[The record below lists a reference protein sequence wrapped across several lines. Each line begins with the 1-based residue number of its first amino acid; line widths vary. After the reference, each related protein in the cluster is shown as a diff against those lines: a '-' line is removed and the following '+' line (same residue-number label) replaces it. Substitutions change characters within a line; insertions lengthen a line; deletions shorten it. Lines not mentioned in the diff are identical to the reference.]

1 MYVTDPYIPSG
12 DGQKFILETQESG
25 QVAIK
30 SVAFGRYVGGSGDDL
45 SCYDQ
50 TVDPTNLY
58 MIHLAL
64 HPQINLRNVNRKT
77 YVHLAEDGESL
88 NCKEEIPWGY
98 DAMLILEYHSGRYAI
113 RAANTKY
120 LRRDGELVDEL
131 DDNSLYTLVFR
142 DAQVSF
148 KDCKGCY
155 LTAVGHAAKITSRK
169 SSIGKDELFYIE
181 DSHPQIRL
189 IASNGKYVSI
199 RDGVE
204 VRANH
209 SDATDTE
216 IFQMEAVDRS
226 DLSGN
231 VKWAFRSNNKNY
243 WNSGATLTAEGG
255 DFSRETAQFTVEWM
269 GPLVALRAANGRY
282 FSVTSNGKIS
292 ASSAEMA
299 DNCKFVFEFINRPIV
314 VLRGDFGF
322 VGTKGSSGT
331 LECNRSQYDVFGMTC
346 SAGVFNLRAVSGKFW
361 KVEADSSI
369 TTHGDK
375 ATDFFIE
382 LRAHTRMLIVAENGK
397 YLKGQQ
403 NGGFSATGDSVEK
416 NTLWEY

>member
-1 MYVTDPYIPSG
+1 MVG
-12 DGQKFILETQESG
+12 DGQKFSFKTEDDG
-25 QVAIK
+25 RVAIK

-45 SCYDQ
+45 NCYDQ
-50 TVDPTNLY
+50 TVDNTNLY
-58 MIHLAL
+58 MIHLAI

-77 YVHLAEDGESL
+77 YVHLKETDKPEECYL
-88 NCKEEIPWGY
+88 DCKEEIPWGY

-142 DAQVSF
+142 QAQVAF
-148 KDCKGCY
+148 RDCKGSF
-155 LTAVGHAAKITSRK
+155 LTAVGHSAKITTRK
-169 SSIGKDELFYIE
+169 NTIGKDELFLIE
-181 DSHPQIRL
+181 DSHPQVRL

-199 RDGVE
+199 REGVE

-209 SDATDTE
+209 TDVKDSE

-226 DLSGN
+226 DMTGN
-231 VKWAFRSNNKNY
+231 VKWAFRSNNKMY
-243 WNSGATLTAEGG
+243 WKSGATITSEGV
-255 DFSRETAQFTVEWM
+255 DFTPSSAQFEVEWM
-269 GPLVALRAANGRY
+269 GALVALKADNGKY
-282 FSVTSNGKIS
+282 ITVTSNGQLS
-292 ASSAEMA
+292 AKSADMA
-299 DNCKFVFEFINRPIV
+299 DTCKFVLEFINRPII
-314 VLRGDFGF
+314 VLRGGFGF

-346 SAGVFNLRAVSGKFW
+346 DAGTYHLRSVSGKFW
-361 KVEADSSI
+361 KIEEDRSMSI
-369 TTHGDK
+369 NGEK
-375 ATDFFIE
+375 PTDFFLE
-382 LRAHTRMLIVAENGK
+382 LRAHTRMCIVDSTEK

-403 NGGFSATGDSVEK
+403 NGNFTATGSSVEP